1 MGTAFLFRNFF
12 APGFP
17 GLKEEASKCFEQSL
31 GFACSVIKLSKPLTL
46 IHLSFSL
53 EGILWKD
60 SPYKL
65 GIQFFTAH
73 TFLVFMGFLCS
84 VISEIL
90 IVKKGEGES
99 VMRIYYVLDTKCI
112 QICNECIRHK
122 MYLNI
127 Q

>member
-1 MGTAFLFRNFF
+1 
-12 APGFP
+12 
-17 GLKEEASKCFEQSL
+17 
-31 GFACSVIKLSKPLTL
+31 
-46 IHLSFSL
+46 
-53 EGILWKD
+53 
-60 SPYKL
+60 
-65 GIQFFTAH
+65 
-73 TFLVFMGFLCS
+73 MGFLCS

-127 Q
+127 QWIYQAQNVFKYIINVIDKCIQIYNECNRQMYLNI